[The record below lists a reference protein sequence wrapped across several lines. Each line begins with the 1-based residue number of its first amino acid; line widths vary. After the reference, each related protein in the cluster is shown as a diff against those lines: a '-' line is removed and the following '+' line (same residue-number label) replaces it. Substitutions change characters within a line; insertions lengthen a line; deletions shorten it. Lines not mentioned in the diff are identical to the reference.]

1 MSATIRR
8 LAAASATA
16 LAACLLTGGVATA
29 EPIWVLPGV
38 DLGPLLEPTVQLPT
52 QLLAP
57 IYDVLNP

>member
-8 LAAASATA
+8 IAAVAAAAITT
-16 LAACLLTGGVATA
+16 CLLTGGVATA

-38 DLGPLLEPTVQLPT
+38 DLGPLLEPSVQLPA

-57 IYDVLNP
+57 VFDVLNP